1 MSMDAKGKT
10 LLLCCGATA
19 REVLAIVDA
28 NGMDHM
34 RVESLPANL
43 HNTPQFIPDR
53 VRDKIRANRDLYERI
68 LVLYSD
74 CGTGGQLQKVLDEE
88 GVEGL
93 GGAHCY
99 EMYAGSAAFADIT
112 DEEIGC
118 FFLTD
123 YLTQHFERLVI
134 QGLGLDRHPEL
145 RDSYF
150 GNYKKVLYLAQR
162 DDPDLRA
169 RAAAAAERLGLEL
182 EIRQTGFGNYRD
194 FLLRHGRNA

>member
-1 MSMDAKGKT
+1 G
-10 LLLCCGATA
+10 
-19 REVLAIVDA
+19 
-28 NGMDHM
+28 
-34 RVESLPANL
+34 L
-43 HNTPQFIPDR
+43 HNTPQFIPER
-53 VRDKIRANRDLYERI
+53 VREKIRANRDQFERI

-74 CGTGGQLQKVLDEE
+74 CGTGGRLQAVLDEE

-99 EMYAGSAAFADIT
+99 EMYAGAAAFASIT

-123 YLTQHFERLVI
+123 YLTRHFERLVI

-150 GNYKKVLYLAQR
+150 GNYKKILYLAQR

-169 RAAAAAERLGLEL
+169 RAEAAAAQLGLEL
-182 EIRQTGFGNYRD
+182 EIRRTGLGDYRD
-194 FLLRHGRNA
+194 FLLRHVEKS

>member
-1 MSMDAKGKT
+1 MADKQKT
-10 LLLCCGATA
+10 LLICCGATA
-19 REVLAIVDA
+19 REILSIVNA

-34 RVESLPANL
+34 KVESLPAAL
-43 HNTPQFIPDR
+43 HNTPQFIPER
-53 VRDKIRANRDLYERI
+53 VREKIQANRDHYERI
-68 LVLYSD
+68 MVLYND
-74 CGTGGQLQKVLDEE
+74 CGTGGRLQKVLDEE

-99 EMYAGSAAFADIT
+99 EMYAGAAAFAEIT

-123 YLTQHFERLVI
+123 YLTRHFDRLVY

-169 RAAAAAERLGLEL
+169 RAAVAAERLGLEL
-182 EIRQTGFGNYRD
+182 EIRQTGFGNYQD
-194 FLLRHGRNA
+194 FLSWHAGK

>member
-1 MSMDAKGKT
+1 MGAKGKT

-19 REVLAIVDA
+19 CEVLTIVEA

-34 RVESLPANL
+34 RVESLPASL
-43 HNTPQFIPDR
+43 HNTPRFIPDR
-53 VRDKIRANRDLYERI
+53 VREKIRANRDHYERI

-99 EMYAGSAAFADIT
+99 EMYAGSAAFADIGE
-112 DEEIGC
+112 EEIGC

-123 YLTQHFERLVI
+123 YLTRHFERLVI

-162 DDPDLRA
+162 DDPDLRS

-194 FLLRHGRNA
+194 FLLRHAENA

>member
-1 MSMDAKGKT
+1 MSMGAKGKT

-74 CGTGGQLQKVLDEE
+74 CGTGGQ
-88 GVEGL
+88 
-93 GGAHCY
+93 
-99 EMYAGSAAFADIT
+99 FA
-112 DEEIGC
+112 
-118 FFLTD
+118 
-123 YLTQHFERLVI
+123 
-134 QGLGLDRHPEL
+134 
-145 RDSYF
+145 
-150 GNYKKVLYLAQR
+150 
-162 DDPDLRA
+162 
-169 RAAAAAERLGLEL
+169 
-182 EIRQTGFGNYRD
+182 
-194 FLLRHGRNA
+194 

>member
-1 MSMDAKGKT
+1 MVANGKT

-34 RVESLPANL
+34 RVESLPADL
-43 HNTPQFIPDR
+43 HNTPQFIPQR
-53 VRDKIRANRDLYERI
+53 VREKIRANRDQYERI

-74 CGTGGQLQKVLDEE
+74 CGTGGRLQKVLDEE

-99 EMYAGSAAFADIT
+99 EMYAGAAAFADIT
-112 DEEIGC
+112 EEEIGC

-123 YLTQHFERLVI
+123 YLTRHFDRLVI

-162 DDPDLRA
+162 DDPELR
-169 RAAAAAERLGLEL
+169 RLAAAAALRLGLEL

-194 FLLRHGRNA
+194 FLLRHARTS

>member
-1 MSMDAKGKT
+1 MQKT
-10 LLLCCGATA
+10 LLICCGATA
-19 REVLAIVDA
+19 REVLAIVKG
-28 NGMDHM
+28 NGMGHM
-34 RVESLPANL
+34 QVESLPAGL
-43 HNTPQFIPDR
+43 HNTPQFIPER
-53 VRDKIRANRDLYERI
+53 VREKIRANRDQFERI

-74 CGTGGQLQKVLDEE
+74 CGTGGRLQAVLDEE

-99 EMYAGSAAFADIT
+99 EMYAGAAAFASIT

-123 YLTQHFERLVI
+123 YLTRHFERLVI

-150 GNYKKVLYLAQR
+150 GNYKKILYLAQR
-162 DDPDLRA
+162 DDPD
-169 RAAAAAERLGLEL
+169 
-182 EIRQTGFGNYRD
+182 
-194 FLLRHGRNA
+194 

>member
-1 MSMDAKGKT
+1 MQKT
-10 LLLCCGATA
+10 LLICCGATA
-19 REVLAIVDA
+19 REVLAIVEG
-28 NGMDHM
+28 NGMGHM
-34 RVESLPANL
+34 QVESLPAGL
-43 HNTPQFIPDR
+43 HNTPQFIPER
-53 VRDKIRANRDLYERI
+53 VREKIRANRDQFERI

-74 CGTGGQLQKVLDEE
+74 CGTGGRLQAVLDEE

-99 EMYAGSAAFADIT
+99 EMYAGAAAFASIT

-123 YLTQHFERLVI
+123 YLTRHFERLVI

-150 GNYKKVLYLAQR
+150 GNYKKILYLAQR

-169 RAAAAAERLGLEL
+169 RAEAAAAQLGLEL
-182 EIRQTGFGNYRD
+182 EIRRTGLGDYRD
-194 FLLRHGRNA
+194 FLLRHVEKS

>member
-1 MSMDAKGKT
+1 MQKT
-10 LLLCCGATA
+10 LLICCGATA
-19 REVLAIVDA
+19 REVLAIVEG
-28 NGMDHM
+28 NGMGHM
-34 RVESLPANL
+34 QVESLPAGL
-43 HNTPQFIPDR
+43 HNTPQFIPER
-53 VRDKIRANRDLYERI
+53 VREKIRANRDQFERI
-68 LVLYSD
+68 LVLYSA
-74 CGTGGQLQKVLDEE
+74 CGTGGRLQAVLDEE

-99 EMYAGSAAFADIT
+99 EMYAGAAAFASIT

-123 YLTQHFERLVI
+123 YLTRHFERLVI

-150 GNYKKVLYLAQR
+150 GNYKKILYLAQR

-169 RAAAAAERLGLEL
+169 RAEAAAAQLGLEL
-182 EIRQTGFGNYRD
+182 EIRRTGLGDYRD
-194 FLLRHGRNA
+194 FLLRHVEKS